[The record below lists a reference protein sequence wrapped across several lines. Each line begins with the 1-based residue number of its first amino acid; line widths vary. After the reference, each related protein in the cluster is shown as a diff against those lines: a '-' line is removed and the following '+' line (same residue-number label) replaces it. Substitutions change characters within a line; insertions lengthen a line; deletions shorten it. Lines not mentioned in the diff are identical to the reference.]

1 MKMNRGENREIMKT
15 LKQRGVPT
23 IIFMDKKEEFA
34 PRLVGDSGA
43 VPEKIEATITSFL
56 KI

>member
-1 MKMNRGENREIMKT
+1 MKM
-15 LKQRGVPT
+15 LKLRGVPT

-34 PRLVGDSGA
+34 PRLVGDTGA
-43 VPEKIEATITSFL
+43 VPEKIEEAITSFL